1 MLPAPMNRYLVACIF
16 FFIGLALVR
25 PVHGQDSFAG
35 IDLLYPEFAHPR
47 EDARAA
53 IKQRDF
59 RFIATDRRRTAP
71 GVERY
76 PRLKEIYGVKLI
88 KQRFRIFTTR
98 SQNFSF
104 GLRARAYASAYNQ
117 TLLEYLLRRRKDDAG
132 RER

>member
-1 MLPAPMNRYLVACIF
+1 MLPAPMNRFLPACIF
-16 FFIGLALVR
+16 FFVGMALAWPVR
-25 PVHGQDSFAG
+25 GQDALAG

-47 EDARAA
+47 EDAIAA

-59 RFIATDRRRTAP
+59 RFVATDRRRTAP